1 MFPDECRKMNAPP
14 DLRSRL
20 VVDPRNIPAR
30 LDELRTLK
38 DGWLDGG
45 GLAPSAKG
53 LDWLATA
60 LDEHFP
66 DNLPLPYV
74 YPVAEGGVQLEWPLK
89 PQEVSLEIDFG
100 QKSGEWHVL
109 NIDTNAEELKSL
121 NLAEEAAWSW
131 VIKRL
136 TELVGATQLD

>member
-136 TELVGATQLD
+136 TELVGAT

>member
-1 MFPDECRKMNAPP
+1 MSPGDSRKMNAQRY
-14 DLRSRL
+14 LRPRL
-20 VVDPRNIPAR
+20 IVDPQDIPAR

-38 DGWLDGG
+38 DGWLDGS

-60 LDEHFP
+60 LDQYYP
-66 DNLPLPYV
+66 DNLPLPYF
-74 YPVAEGGVQLEWPLK
+74 YPVAEGGVQLEWPIK
-89 PQEVSLEIDFG
+89 PQEVSLEIDLA

-121 NLAEEAAWSW
+121 NLADEAAWSW

-136 TELVGATQLD
+136 TD